1 MSAAVLPLRAY
12 QSEGVAAVQD
22 AWRRGVRRPAVVWP
36 TGAGKTVGF
45 AHLGAQHLAERPG
58 GRVLAVAHT
67 TELLDQMMGKFRS
80 VAPGYRVG
88 RVQANSNETLA
99 RIVCAS
105 VQTLRN
111 PNRRRMIR
119 DVSMMIIDESHH
131 AVAQSYL
138 DVIEHYGGFA
148 GPGEDGALVVG
159 FTATMKRGDD
169 LALGKVWQ
177 DVVHELAITDM
188 IREGWLVRPV
198 GLHVQVDDLDLSQ
211 VRTSRGDYREG
222 DLGEALEQSLAPAAI
237 AKAVAEHAHD
247 RKILLF
253 APTVSSAGVIADALR
268 ASGRSVGLIHGAMAK
283 GDRQAALDAFRAWS
297 GPGSDGTQILA
308 NCQILT
314 EGFDEPSA
322 DCVVIARPTR
332 SPVLYQQIAGRVLR
346 PYPGKTDALL
356 LDVVGATKVH
366 SLVSGVELFGEDGKP
381 KEPKP
386 ARELG
391 EWDEDPDELAE
402 GQQDA
407 RRALLEG
414 ADGPLVVTEVDLFA
428 RSAMAWMRTRAG
440 VYFIEG
446 GDRYIV
452 IVPSLPRMA
461 EQWLAHF
468 DGRPAGFDVVSLHKT
483 ASHAERV
490 IVDGVAD
497 LQYAM
502 AWADQDVSPSERTT
516 ASRDRAWR
524 ARPPTEKLLALAGRL
539 RLYVPPGARMGEV
552 STMVSVALASKRID
566 TWMYARGAQ
575 R

>member
-1 MSAAVLPLRAY
+1 VSAAVLPLRQY
-12 QSEGVAAVQD
+12 QGEGVAAVED
-22 AWRRGVRRPAVVWP
+22 AWKHGVRRPAVVWP

-45 AHLGAQHLAERPG
+45 AHLGARHLSANPR
-58 GRVLAVAHT
+58 GRVLAIAHT

-88 RVQANSNETLA
+88 RVQANANETLA

-119 DVSMMIIDESHH
+119 DVSMIIIDEAHH

-138 DVIEHYGGFA
+138 DVIEHYGGFVGA
-148 GPGEDGALVVG
+148 GQPGALVVG

-169 LALGKVWQ
+169 LALGRVWQ

-222 DLGEALEQSLAPAAI
+222 DLGEALEQSLAPTAI
-237 AKAVAEHAHD
+237 AKAVAEHAND

-268 ASGRSVGLIHGAMAK
+268 ASGRSVGLIHGAMARA
-283 GDRQAALDAFRAWS
+283 DRQAALDAFRAWN
-297 GPGSDGTQILA
+297 GHGGGGTQVLA

-366 SLVSGVELFGEDGKP
+366 SLVSGIELFGEDGEP
-381 KEPKP
+381 KEPKT
-386 ARELG
+386 RNLL
-391 EWDEDPDELAE
+391 EWEDPDELD
-402 GQQDA
+402 GDQQDA
-407 RRALLEG
+407 RRALLG
-414 ADGPLVVTEVDLFA
+414 GHDGPLIATEVDLFA
-428 RSAMAWMRTRAG
+428 RSSMAWMRTRAG
-440 VYFIEG
+440 VYFLEG
-446 GDRYIV
+446 ADRYIV
-452 IVPSLPRMA
+452 IVPGAPRTA
-461 EQWLAHF
+461 DQWLAHF
-468 DGRPAGFDVVSLHKT
+468 DGRPAGFDVVSLYKT
-483 ASHAERV
+483 QSYTERV

-502 AWADQDVSPSERTT
+502 AWADQDVSPGERTT
-516 ASRDRAWR
+516 AARDRSWR
-524 ARPPTEKLLALAGRL
+524 AKDPSKSPKLMALAERL
-539 RLYVPPGARMGEV
+539 RLHVPPGARMGEV
-552 STMVSVALASKRID
+552 STMVSVALATKRID
-566 TWMYARGAQ
+566 SWLYARGAQ